1 MAFGKWIGGGLG
13 WALGGPIGGILG
25 FFFGSM
31 VDNMNSGRYEYKPG
45 QQTETREGDFSLSL
59 LILAASV
66 MRVDGKVVRSE
77 LNYVKQFLARQFG
90 QEKAEQQVLMLREL
104 LGKEYSLRQ
113 VCLQIQMNMSHPLRL
128 QLMHFLIGI
137 AGADG
142 QYHAG
147 EQEVLEQIGRYLNI
161 SPADMDSLRAMY
173 SKTDESAYTLLEVSP
188 EASDDE
194 VRKAYR
200 RMAMKYHPDKVG
212 NLGED
217 VQRAAKEK
225 FQSLQK
231 AYDQIRKQRGMK

>member
-45 QQTETREGDFSLSL
+45 QRTETREGDFSVSL
-59 LILAASV
+59 LVLAASV
-66 MRVDGKVVRSE
+66 MRADGKVVRSE
-77 LNYVKQFLARQFG
+77 LDYVKQFLVHQFG
-90 QEKAEQQVLMLREL
+90 VEKAEQQVLILREL
-104 LGKEYSLRQ
+104 LTKDYSLRQ
-113 VCLQIQMNMSHPLRL
+113 VCLQIQMNMPHPVRL

-142 QYHAG
+142 QYHKE
-147 EQEVLEQIGRYLNI
+147 EQAILDQIGRYLNI
-161 SPADMDSLRAMY
+161 NAADMDSLRATY
-173 SKTDESAYTLLEVSP
+173 SLTDESAYAVLGIVP
-188 EASDDE
+188 EASDEE

-212 NLGED
+212 DLGED
-217 VQRAAKEK
+217 VQRVAKEK
-225 FQSLQK
+225 FQALQD
-231 AYDQIRKQRGMK
+231 AYERIRKQRGMK